1 MEETSNRYRIEA
13 PAVLLV
19 GKTGN
24 VLPPTFSMMPG
35 KNSKKATL
43 GNSLLGSEEVFE
55 ASNDPNSVTKFAR
68 AEKLTIDG
76 RPYNLVDTP
85 GVFDTVTPGPQTLAE
100 IARVIG
106 ECSYGIQA
114 IIFVLGMHA
123 FSRLVQL
130 PSSR

>member
-24 VLPPTFSMMPG
+24 VLPLAFSMMPG
-35 KNSKKATL
+35 SGKSTL

-55 ASNDPNSVTKFAR
+55 ASNDPV

-106 ECSYGIQA
+106 EC
-114 IIFVLGMHA
+114 
-123 FSRLVQL
+123 
-130 PSSR
+130 

>member
-1 MEETSNRYRIEA
+1 MEETSDRYKIEA

-24 VLPPTFSMMPG
+24 VLLPTFSMMLSKNPKKLKYRTTPDWYFLGSG
-35 KNSKKATL
+35 KSTL
-43 GNSLLGSEEVFE
+43 GNSLLGGGEVFE
-55 ASNDPNSVTKFAR
+55 ASNDPNSVTKYAK

-106 ECSYGIQA
+106 EC
-114 IIFVLGMHA
+114 
-123 FSRLVQL
+123 
-130 PSSR
+130 